1 MVEIRAIPFV
11 FFALLFCMCV
21 CARVWCVCIC
31 VFFVTKQRELMA
43 MVKFGAD
50 EILRMDDSHG
60 LTDESID
67 ELLRKGEEKT
77 EETNARIQKD
87 MQASS
92 SLVFYFYFFY
102 SKLVWLCVCVV
113 RMFVFFNHSI
123 NGLFY
128 SIK

>member
-1 MVEIRAIPFV
+1 
-11 FFALLFCMCV
+11 
-21 CARVWCVCIC
+21 
-31 VFFVTKQRELMA
+31 MA

-87 MQASS
+87 MQ
-92 SLVFYFYFFY
+92 
-102 SKLVWLCVCVV
+102 VCARLSVCL
-113 RMFVFFNHSI
+113 
-123 NGLFY
+123 G
-128 SIK
+128 